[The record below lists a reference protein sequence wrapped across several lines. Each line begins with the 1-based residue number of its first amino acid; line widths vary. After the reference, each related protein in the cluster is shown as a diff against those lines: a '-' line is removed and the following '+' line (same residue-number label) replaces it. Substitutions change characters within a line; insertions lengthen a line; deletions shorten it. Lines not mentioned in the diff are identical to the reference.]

1 MNKQTNKQ
9 VKLYSLKETHFRS
22 KDTHKLKGKKRA
34 RVTIVIFDKIDAK
47 FKTIT
52 RGY

>member
-22 KDTHKLKGKKRA
+22 KDTHKLKGKKESKSDYSNIWQNRC
-34 RVTIVIFDKIDAK
+34 
-47 FKTIT
+47 
-52 RGY
+52 